1 MDLVFLHGPAASGKL
16 TTGRILSQ
24 LTGIPL
30 FHNHLVVNA
39 VVSCF
44 EFGSP
49 SFVRLRDLFWLS
61 TFEEAAKTGRSLI
74 FTFAPESTVPAAFP
88 DQMRDIVRA
97 HGGQVRSVALQ
108 VSDAEQERRIGN
120 PDRVQVQ
127 KLSDVDILRRN
138 RRGPSV
144 TPPQADLAID
154 TEQST
159 PEASARRIIE
169 AFGLLSRPAHVPWPD
184 PPA

>member
-16 TTGRILSQ
+16 TTGRVLSQ

-49 SFVRLRDLFWLS
+49 QFIRLRNLFWLS
-61 TFEEAAKTGRSLI
+61 TFDEAARAGRSLI
-74 FTFAPESTVPAAFP
+74 FTFAPESSVPVEFP
-88 DQMRDIVRA
+88 DRMREVVCRY
-97 HGGQVRSVALQ
+97 GGRVCSVALQ
-108 VSDAEQERRIGN
+108 VSEAEQERRIGN

-144 TPPQADLAID
+144 EPPPADLAID
-154 TEQST
+154 TERSS
-159 PEASARRIIE
+159 PESSARRIIE
-169 AFGLLSRPAHVPWPD
+169 TFGLRSQPAHVPWPE